1 MKEGSGFVEVQ
12 MCEQRKMRMVRRRVS
27 FEGRRMFTK
36 LAQLSTA
43 TSAVPECLRTT
54 RQVPPSPP
62 NRIASRNL
70 FDERAKRRP
79 NEDHLILARGSL
91 LSLTSVL
98 PKAFNP
104 VFDILGIYRGTLA
117 A

>member
-1 MKEGSGFVEVQ
+1 MA
-12 MCEQRKMRMVRRRVS
+12 CRRVS
-27 FEGRRMFTK
+27 FEGRGMFTK
-36 LAQLSTA
+36 LARLSTA
-43 TSAVPECLRTT
+43 TPMVPECLRTT
-54 RQVPPSPP
+54 RQVPRSPP

-79 NEDHLILARGSL
+79 NEDHLTLARGSL
-91 LSLTSVL
+91 SSLTSVP
-98 PKAFNP
+98 PKAFNL